1 MFFDAIQFSNT
12 EFFSIFNAADVKCI
26 FDSYQSL
33 GANLVGTLPP
43 PPTFKHI
50 KGPKVDK

>member
-33 GANLVGTLPP
+33 GANLVGTLFPP
-43 PPTFKHI
+43 PQRVFVQMGNLH
-50 KGPKVDK
+50 